1 MTQETSNEKDSKKKT
16 SDDDVEHRD
25 VDAGQEASNRL
36 AADAWSRPSD
46 AANKSSPSTAERVEQ
61 NKPFAAKEDAAVREN
76 VEKLAALSAK
86 SNPSDLSQLR
96 KFESFIPNINNL
108 IKISNE
114 QNGEKTT
121 ELDRERF
128 SKVVGVIEKYKGNQ
142 NALDEAIKKD
152 DKVEIEKLLKEQAE
166 IKKQMESKEFRAELD
181 KTVEDFSRGFN
192 ALRGGLG
199 TTYDGLLKSL
209 VEFGRKMPLEQLP
222 QDLPTGLKGFAV
234 SNEQFKSMVEQGQ
247 FKLPERKLAATELPT
262 DKDFQEIG
270 RLLRFTDA
278 AQTEVNRGKLEQ
290 QWNLAKDRLGQL
302 DASGEKAK
310 NWFPEDVSKLTDEQI
325 EKRLAAATPWIQKGL
340 EVQRYA
346 ELHHRLN
353 KMISDQ
359 FNWPSW
365 LGGIPSKWDSSA
377 LETNKDLVSV
387 NKDAKTGKV
396 DITIKLPDSLDRNDS
411 NTETIRRMDD
421 WLAKYKGPVD
431 QVLGQIDKAKG
442 ENNIVYWG
450 DIKTDVR
457 VDKDGNMV
465 EKGWK
470 DSAGRQVFQ
479 EADGR
484 KFRFTED
491 GTKQSVPSS
500 EKLTEQ
506 EFRLINGKT
515 VWVEKGEEIND
526 VNVMSFRTDA
536 KEVKGP
542 NGEPLIEIK
551 QVQTMEYAHLLSYQG
566 IGWVS
571 EVKTM
576 GGDIKAEK
584 LKADATIAAE
594 KGAVGGRRE
603 GKAGDYLVTLSDG
616 RQQFV
621 DATSFEKLYRAKDG
635 KPGEFEEKPKTYKP
649 DDWVVVYRTD
659 SGMPQ
664 PTLMQAKDVPSF
676 CSSQAKWHYGSKIVT
691 AAVDAAMLI
700 SGVAEVRAAMVGVEA
715 AAGTAA
721 KLTTMQVLGKAL
733 LTNQGAFG
741 AFHAGLGATGFLG
754 QGIENIGPVG
764 KTFMQVRAFAMI
776 ADLGYTAIGR
786 PFTPAPFAPT
796 AEQIAGTG
804 SFSRALLNFN
814 RAFNEVPMTQLL
826 RLDKA
831 ADYLGK
837 FQAVQKVGSYLSPF
851 GTAVGKIPFANK
863 VGNFAAEA
871 SLGRVQ
877 SLGADVFF
885 LTDIGMRQIPGIYN
899 RAAGVDK
906 QAVQQNA
913 ALERRWVQA
922 SLPENQKTP
931 SSFDKQ
937 TMLRIDAFKSELADV
952 SKLPAADASR
962 VAFNKKLIDTVK
974 NENADAKDRF
984 AAAFALV
991 ELNANA
997 DGKLPEKISAADSS
1011 IDRTALH
1018 KFVDSQRYLQAKEV
1032 LAGYQQNLKV
1042 HVSPEVQAKLDKVGE
1057 QSKAAFS
1064 DNAADR
1070 DKAMSEL
1077 ISTFNSSSA
1086 SPEEKLMAASAILFA
1101 RRRDQ
1106 EGKLSETVTANGA
1119 SLKAQALVD
1128 FLYANSQSKQ
1138 GSGSDIRDNA
1148 GHMRLYAGDMLLRLD
1163 TDKFSAADMSQI
1175 CLSIVNDTKAPADP
1189 AAKEKWMQLKMQAM
1203 VDANGMRLGDLYE
1216 LMKTRIEPE
1225 IAGMSDGDLA
1235 SQQAKGKALG
1245 SLQGRDSEAIRST
1258 LEGLRNTSDP
1268 RLAALASYMLYAANS
1283 PRPTERI
1290 EDLARLQKSADS
1302 LKWPQS
1308 FDKQEQER
1316 WAQAAMADIQQK
1328 LSADLPGASGE
1339 AFDKASWNKFR
1350 AAEQL
1355 IAKNT
1360 DLKANPQV
1368 QAEINKAL
1376 MTLISGDNPALAARV
1391 LPILMGRMQAYQSIF
1406 KQMKPEEMTE
1416 QMKTLRDG
1424 MFASGAI
1431 LDTIRENSIDL
1442 LKDSSNYS
1450 TYTSRVDNLS
1460 ADLQKMKEGYEGARA
1475 KMTENERAEV
1485 EAQIAELSR
1494 AHSEAS
1500 AAPVALKKALLASLS
1515 DMNSLAQTNP
1525 LGAAEVDRTTLQKTV
1540 QDLALVSAERP
1551 ETISPELRAQAI
1563 KTLGALATDRSS
1575 AGNVLAKAL
1584 ADDPSPMVR
1593 KAAVDAL
1600 KKVAPDN
1607 LQALCLKQLT
1617 VEKHPEV
1624 AKALREVEF
1633 QNRRPDVNS
1642 KEYQDK
1648 FNEAKIALINQAAH
1662 PITGSEAYLKA
1673 NEDLKFL
1680 DGNVLRGQAYNDL
1693 KDLYFNSVGGFFRF
1707 AWEGE
1712 SGVDKD
1718 HAALLEKYAGYMRK
1732 SMDALGTKAATDD
1745 QALNAL
1751 VYIALSNGRP
1761 LLKDDRSWGTEAA
1774 TQKLK
1779 EICQNASPERA
1790 KQIAWSVEQLLLH
1803 QPSMSAKGRQN
1814 VLDALKSVVA
1824 KPGQGGLSDDQVS
1837 TLLATAL
1844 QRELR
1849 NTPAPGAKDF
1859 AEREKLQLDLVNTLS
1874 EPRFRN
1880 KNALPILEAIA
1891 SGTPKFTVNRGD
1903 DGNVNK
1909 VQYSNGTSRELV
1921 TRNGVPVRYVFRDS
1935 AGKED
1940 GWTPD
1945 ASKPNTWYRESDKE
1959 RKAPWTGTIR
1969 FDNKTGDYI
1978 TESGNYKSVLKP
1990 SGGTVETVDGKVS
2003 KVTYPDGSNRLFEPP
2018 GENFA
2023 KVTFT
2028 EKDGK
2033 TKQVLNREGN
2043 TNTFFAAEDSAKK
2056 TPLQMQSQVDANTGD
2071 YVTVVNGV
2079 RTVERMDG
2087 SKSQIKDGVMSDTRA
2102 TSSIAYSTSLDSV
2115 RAKAQALIA
2124 QMADRSDSL
2133 RLQAVAPDGFNAERS
2148 AKAIADELINPNASS
2163 ERVGR
2168 AIALSG
2174 KLPAIA
2180 DDNDPRRAPLAM
2192 AARDGHELVRL
2203 MAARELARSSN
2214 EEDRKLAYSV
2224 LSGLEKQGSRQGY
2237 VAEAHELIGQIMADT
2252 KVSATDKQALDAA
2265 RQTATSLDGATYR
2278 ADQRTSDLSSNLDYQ
2293 DAYERA
2299 VIDLK
2304 ENALKSR
2311 NLAQYQGSDNWFA
2324 KSDKYKLLDIDKLV
2338 EGVKQAVH
2346 DAYPGPIAWVFTSQA
2361 TIDRKC
2367 KEAAD
2372 GVRENQRRQF
2382 AALGEEAKLAGDA
2395 GKQAREALASI
2406 VISQGQ
2412 PFAEGYRNWAIVE
2425 AAVMMQKCIKDG
2437 HPGARDMVWAV
2448 QAALVEEPSLNPVA
2462 RSYLISAIDYAKERG
2477 ILDSK
2482 QASITVAAGL
2492 ESEFQGMP
2500 PKTNAKA
2507 YADSISNQKYAI
2519 ALISNWGN
2527 VEATPVLDAM
2537 AKHHPDAEVR
2547 RAASDAITYFK
2558 LREEASKLR
2567 GRR

>member
-1 MTQETSNEKDSKKKT
+1 MTQETSNEKDSKKKP
-16 SDDDVEHRD
+16 SGDDAEKRD
-25 VDAGQEASNRL
+25 VDAGQEASTRL
-36 AADAWSRPSD
+36 AADAWTRPSD
-46 AANKSSPSTAERVEQ
+46 ASKGATSSADRVEQ
-61 NKPFAAKEDAAVREN
+61 NKPFASKDDAATRDS

-86 SNPSDLSQLR
+86 PGPSDPSQLR
-96 KFESFIPNINNL
+96 RFESFIPNINNL
-108 IKISNE
+108 IKGNNE
-114 QNGEKTT
+114 QGGEKIP
-121 ELDRERF
+121 ELDKERF
-128 SKVVGVIEKYKGNQ
+128 GKVVGVIEKYQGNLD
-142 NALDEAIKKD
+142 ALNEAIKKD
-152 DKVEIEKLLKEQAE
+152 DKTEIEKLLKEQAE
-166 IKKQMESKEFRAELD
+166 IKKQMESKDFRADLE
-181 KTVEDFSRGFN
+181 KSIQDFSRGYN
-192 ALRGGLG
+192 ALRDGLG

-209 VEFGRKMPLEQLP
+209 VEFGRKVPLEQLP

-247 FKLPERKLAATELPT
+247 FKLPERKLGANELPT
-262 DKDFQEIG
+262 DKDFQEIT

-290 QWNLAKDRLGQL
+290 QWNLAKDRLTQL
-302 DASGEKAK
+302 DASGDKAK
-310 NWFPEDVSKLTDEQI
+310 KWFPEDLSKLSDDQI
-325 EKRLAAATPWIQKGL
+325 EKRLAAATPWIQKAQ

-353 KMISDQ
+353 KMVSDQ

-365 LGGIPSKWDSSA
+365 LGGIPSKWDSTAIES
-377 LETNKDLVSV
+377 NKDVVSV
-387 NKDAKTGKV
+387 SKDQKTGKV
-396 DITIKLPDSLDRNDS
+396 DIAVKLPDSLDRNDD
-411 NTETIRRMDD
+411 NTETIRKMDA
-421 WLAKYKGPVD
+421 WLAKYKEPVD
-431 QVLGQIDKAKG
+431 QVLGQIDKAKA

-470 DSAGRQVFQ
+470 DAAGRQVFQ

-484 KFRFTED
+484 KYRFVED
-491 GTKQSVPSS
+491 GSKQFVPTS

-515 VWVEKGEEIND
+515 VWVEPNEQIND
-526 VNVMSFRTDA
+526 VNVMGFRTDA

-551 QVQTMEYAHLLSYQG
+551 QVQTMQYAHFLSYQG

-571 EVKTM
+571 DVKTM

-584 LKADATIAAE
+584 IKADATIAAD
-594 KGAVGGRRE
+594 KGAVGGRRD
-603 GKAGDYLVTLSDG
+603 GKAGDYLVTLADG
-616 RQQFV
+616 RQQFI
-621 DATSFEKLYRAKDG
+621 DATSFEKLYRQKDG

-664 PTLMQAKDVPSF
+664 PTLMQAKEVPGF

-754 QGIENIGPVG
+754 QGIENIGPAG
-764 KTFMQVRAFAMI
+764 KTFMQLRAIAMI

-786 PFTPAPFAPT
+786 PLTPAPFAPT

-814 RAFNEVPMTQLL
+814 RAFNEVPMAQLL

-831 ADYLGK
+831 AEYLGK

-851 GTAVGKIPFANK
+851 GNAVSRIPFAGK

-885 LTDIGMRQIPGIYN
+885 LTDIGLRQIPGIYN
-899 RAAGVDK
+899 RATGVDK

-922 SLPENQKTP
+922 SLPESQKTP

-937 TMLRIDAFKSELADV
+937 TMMRIDAFKGELADV
-952 SKLPAADASR
+952 SKLPANDANR

-974 NENADAKDRF
+974 SETADPKDRF

-997 DGKLPEKISAADSS
+997 EGKLPEKIAAGDSS
-1011 IDRTALH
+1011 IDRNALH

-1042 HVSPEVQAKLDKVGE
+1042 HVSPEVQAKLDKVSE
-1057 QSKAAFS
+1057 QAKMAFS
-1064 DNAADR
+1064 DKAADR
-1070 DKAMSEL
+1070 DKAMAEL
-1077 ISTFNSSSA
+1077 ISTFNSSTA
-1086 SPEEKLMAASAILFA
+1086 SPEEKLLAASSILFA
-1101 RRRDQ
+1101 RRRDA
-1106 EGKLSETVTANGA
+1106 EGKLSETVTAGGA

-1138 GSGSDIRDNA
+1138 GTGADIKDNP

-1175 CLSIVNDTKAPADP
+1175 CLSIVNDTKAPTDP
-1189 AAKEKWMQLKMQAM
+1189 AAREKWMQLKMQAM
-1203 VDANGMRLGDLYE
+1203 VDPNGMRLGDLYE
-1216 LMKTRIEPE
+1216 LMKTRVEPE
-1225 IAGMSDGDLA
+1225 IAAMSDGDLA

-1245 SLQGRDSEAIRST
+1245 SLEGRDSEAIKKT
-1258 LEGLRNTSDP
+1258 LDGLRNSNDP
-1268 RLAALASYMLYAANS
+1268 RLAALATYMLYSTNS
-1283 PRPTERI
+1283 PRPTERV
-1290 EDLARLQKSADS
+1290 EDLARLQKNADS

-1308 FDKQEQER
+1308 FDKADQER
-1316 WAQAAMADIQQK
+1316 WAQAAMSEIQQK
-1328 LSADLPGASGE
+1328 LSAELPGQSGD

-1355 IAKNT
+1355 IAKNP
-1360 DLKANPQV
+1360 DLKSNPQV
-1368 QAEINKAL
+1368 QADINKAL
-1376 MTLISGDNPALAARV
+1376 MSLVSGDNPALAARAI
-1391 LPILMGRMQAYQSIF
+1391 PMLMGRMQAYQSIF

-1416 QMKTLRDG
+1416 QMKSLKDG
-1424 MFASGAI
+1424 MFGSGAI
-1431 LDTIRENSIDL
+1431 LDTLRENSIDL
-1442 LKDSSNYS
+1442 LKDSANYS
-1450 TYTSRVDNLS
+1450 TYTSRVDNLA
-1460 ADLQKMKEGYEGARA
+1460 ADLQKMRDGYAGARA

-1485 EAQIAELSR
+1485 EAHIAEVAR
-1494 AHSEAS
+1494 AYADAS
-1500 AAPVALKKALLASLS
+1500 AAPIALKKALLASVADMSALASGNGTAPS
-1515 DMNSLAQTNP
+1515 DSERAN
-1525 LGAAEVDRTTLQKTV
+1525 LQKTV
-1540 QDLALVSAERP
+1540 QDLILVKADHP

-1563 KTLGALATDRSS
+1563 NTLGSIAVDRAAASDILS
-1575 AGNVLAKAL
+1575 KAL

-1593 KAAVDAL
+1593 LAAVQSL
-1600 KKVAPDN
+1600 TKIAPEN
-1607 LQALCLKQLT
+1607 LQAICLKQLT

-1633 QNRRPDVNS
+1633 QNRRPDVDS

-1648 FNEAKIALINQAAH
+1648 FNQAKIDLITSAAH
-1662 PITGSEAYLKA
+1662 PITGAEAYLKA
-1673 NEDLKFL
+1673 NQDLKFL
-1680 DGNVLRGQAYNDL
+1680 DGVTLRGQAYNDL
-1693 KDLYFNSVGGFFRF
+1693 KGLYFNDIGGFFRF

-1718 HAALLEKYAGYMRK
+1718 HAKLLEKYAGYMRN

-1761 LLKDDRSWGTEAA
+1761 LLKDDRAWGTEAA

-1779 EICQNASPERA
+1779 DICQNCSPERA

-1814 VLDALKSVVA
+1814 VLDALKSIVA
-1824 KPGQGGLSDDQVS
+1824 KPGQGGLSNDQIS
-1837 TLLATAL
+1837 TLLATTL
-1844 QRELR
+1844 QRELK
-1849 NTPAPGAKDF
+1849 NTPAQGAKDF
-1859 AEREKLQLDLVNTLS
+1859 AEREKLQLDLVNMLS
-1874 EPRFRN
+1874 EERFRN
-1880 KNALPILEAIA
+1880 KSVLPVLEAI
-1891 SGTPKFTVNRGD
+1891 SKGTPKFTVNRGE

-1909 VQYSNGTSRELV
+1909 VQYSNGSSRELV
-1921 TRNGVPVRYVFRDS
+1921 TRNGVPVRYIYRDS

-1940 GWTPD
+1940 AWIPD
-1945 ASKPNTWYRESDKE
+1945 GSKPNTWYRESDKE
-1959 RKAPWTGTIR
+1959 RKAPWSGSIT

-1990 SGGTVETVDGKVS
+1990 SGGTIETVDGKVS
-2003 KVTYPDGSNRLFEPP
+2003 KVTYPDGSNRQFDPP
-2018 GENFA
+2018 GDSFA
-2023 KVTFT
+2023 RVTFT

-2033 TKQVLNREGN
+2033 TNQTLVRDGN
-2043 TNTFFAAEDSAKK
+2043 SNVFFSADDTTKK
-2056 TPLQMQSQVDANTGD
+2056 NPLQMQGRIDASSGD
-2071 YVTVVNGV
+2071 YVTVVNGARV
-2079 RTVERMDG
+2079 IERMDG
-2087 SKSQIKDGVMSDTRA
+2087 SKAQIKDGVMTDLRA
-2102 TSSIAYSTSLDSV
+2102 TSSIAYNTSLDSV

-2124 QMADRSDSL
+2124 QMADRSDLL
-2133 RLQAVAPDGFNAERS
+2133 RQQAVLPEGFNAAQS
-2148 AKAIADELINPNASS
+2148 AKKIADELSNPNASS
-2163 ERVGR
+2163 EKVGR
-2168 AIALSG
+2168 AIALAG
-2174 KLPAIA
+2174 KLPAIG

-2214 EEDRKLAYSV
+2214 EDDRKLAYSV
-2224 LSGLEKQGSRQGY
+2224 LAGLEKQGSRQGY
-2237 VAEAHELIGQIMADT
+2237 VAEAHDLLGQIMADA
-2252 KVSATDKQALDAA
+2252 KVSATDKQAIESA
-2265 RQTATSLDGATYR
+2265 RQNSTSLDKASYR
-2278 ADQRTSDLSSNLDYQ
+2278 ADQRTADLSSSLDYQ
-2293 DAYERA
+2293 DAYERS
-2299 VIDLK
+2299 VIELK
-2304 ENALKSR
+2304 ENALKAR

-2338 EGVKQAVH
+2338 ESVGQAVK

-2361 TIDRKC
+2361 TIDQKC

-2372 GVRENQRRQF
+2372 GVRQNQRKQF
-2382 AALGEEAKLAGDA
+2382 TALGEEAKLAGDA

-2406 VISQGQ
+2406 VMSQGQ
-2412 PFAEGYRNWAIVE
+2412 PFSEGYRNWAIVE
-2425 AAVMMQKCIKDG
+2425 AAKMIQTCIKDG

-2448 QAALVEEPSLNPVA
+2448 QAALIEEPALNPTA
-2462 RSYLISAIDYAKERG
+2462 RFYLMNALSHAKQRG
-2477 ILDSK
+2477 IIDSK
-2482 QASITVAAGL
+2482 EASITMAAAL

-2500 PKTNAKA
+2500 PKTDARA
-2507 YADSISNQKYAI
+2507 YKDSVDNQKYAI

-2527 VEATPVLDAM
+2527 TEASPVLEAM
-2537 AKHHPDAEVR
+2537 SKYHPDADVR
-2547 RAASDAITYFK
+2547 KSAADAFSYFK
-2558 LREEASKLR
+2558 FKMESAALR